1 MVAHRREISTVA
13 SAVVATVTVIV
24 GNIRK
29 ERYKLLIKEAV
40 TDRHITMTIRHIEK
54 RQPA

>member
-1 MVAHRREISTVA
+1 MA

-40 TDRHITMTIRHIEK
+40 TDRHIIMTIRHIEK
-54 RQPA
+54 RQPV